1 MKNHECLTHTKAV
14 AAKPYH
20 EQVQQLENV
29 DETPTSLVHL
39 AKLLQELGLDDI
51 EK

>member
-1 MKNHECLTHTKAV
+1 MKNQECLTRTKAIT
-14 AAKPYH
+14 AKLYN
-20 EQVQQLENV
+20 EQVQQLETL